1 MSTDRALLGVTGRP
15 VFHSLSPVLFRSLFR
30 IAGIEGNYT
39 RIAAENAA
47 EALGLF
53 EELGVVGM
61 NVTAPYK
68 ESVAALLGD
77 FSPEAASLAAINC
90 VLKRPGGKLFG
101 GNTDPVGVSGSLRAA
116 GVVIAGKR
124 CLVIG
129 SGGAGKS
136 AAFALAKAGAS
147 VGVVNRTVDRSDAFL
162 KGLGCDFA
170 GLDRLAELAAEAD
183 IIVSTLM
190 SANLPPP
197 ESWFPAR
204 RETAASGPLV
214 VVDADYRDGLL
225 HGYARARSCVAVS
238 GIDWLVHQGLPAFEL
253 FVGPLPSLD
262 PGRIAAE
269 LVDYDGK
276 RRKGR
281 MGVALF
287 GPSRKQNAE
296 VGAELASSLGL
307 RFVERKGAQDI
318 QSSQRPE
325 VAVFDEG
332 LLADAEVVAS
342 LRENHA
348 AIWLHQ
354 SGEGHADP
362 YAIASDLVLP
372 CEGRSPRA
380 IAEWI
385 HEEVAHHL

>member
-15 VFHSLSPVLFRSLFR
+15 VFHSLSPVLFRVLFR
-30 IAGIEGNYT
+30 LSGIEGNYT

-77 FSPEAASLAAINC
+77 FSPEASSLAAINC
-90 VLKRPGGKLFG
+90 VRRRSGKSLFG

-116 GVVIAGKR
+116 GVSIAGKR

-136 AAFALAKAGAS
+136 AAFALAREGAS
-147 VGVVNRTVDRSDAFL
+147 VEVVNRTVDRSDAFL
-162 KGLGCDFA
+162 RGLGCDFA
-170 GLDRLAELAAEAD
+170 GLDRLAERAARAD

-197 ESWFPAR
+197 ESWFPEKRGAGG
-204 RETAASGPLV
+204 ASPLV

-225 HGYARARSCVAVS
+225 CGYARERSCVAVS
-238 GIDWLVHQGLPAFEL
+238 GIDWLVHQGLPAYEL
-253 FVGPLPSLD
+253 FVGPLPALD

-269 LVDYDGK
+269 LVEYDGT

-287 GPSRKQNAE
+287 GPSAKQNAE
-296 VGAELASSLGL
+296 VGAELARSLGL
-307 RFVERKGAQDI
+307 RFVEKKGAEDLVAAGK
-318 QSSQRPE
+318 PE

-332 LLADAEVVAS
+332 LLADARAVAR
-342 LRENHA
+342 LRERHA
-348 AIWLHQ
+348 TIWLHQ
-354 SGEGHADP
+354 AGEGHADP
-362 YAIASDLVLP
+362 YAFASDLVLP
-372 CEGRSPRA
+372 CEGRSSRA